1 MSQEASSTAMEA
13 RCYYDIGSL
22 IYNKTIICK
31 FQDEILVMQ
40 AA

>member
-1 MSQEASSTAMEA
+1 MSQEASSTATEE

-22 IYNKTIICK
+22 IYNQTIIHK
-31 FQDEILVMQ
+31 FQYETLVMQ